1 MIDFLNVRSRKGKK
15 HMYVCMV
22 SEENGFSSYKGKTV
36 ILTDDQC
43 KELSEFVN
51 KILNYD
57 REKAS

>member
-22 SEENGFSSYKGKTV
+22 SEKNGFSSYEGKTL

-43 KELSEFVN
+43 KELSEFVHKVIN
-51 KILNYD
+51 G
-57 REKAS
+57 E